1 MNQDGADISLR
12 DALAA
17 NSQVRSMAPAALA
30 LALELSRKW
39 FRPLFGKLHS
49 LQIQHGYDECR

>member
-39 FRPLFGKLHS
+39 FRPLRQAAQPTDPTRL
-49 LQIQHGYDECR
+49 